1 MIRIL
6 LNTSTGLRIV
16 ILGLIFQSNAIA
28 QDPTDA
34 LRWSWTLPAGT
45 ARQQA
50 IGGAMG
56 SLGGDLS
63 ATFVNPAGLAFFRT
77 GDLVLS
83 PAFQQIN
90 QRSNYLNRAESA
102 KRGQLSFGSSGLIL
116 AGTEKIEKDKIK
128 FRSCR

>member
-16 ILGLIFQSNAIA
+16 ILGLILQSNAIA

-63 ATFVNPAGLAFFRT
+63 ATFVNPAGLAF
-77 GDLVLS
+77 LE
-83 PAFQQIN
+83 PAI
-90 QRSNYLNRAESA
+90 
-102 KRGQLSFGSSGLIL
+102 
-116 AGTEKIEKDKIK
+116 
-128 FRSCR
+128 